1 MKAAMRNPAQDYLL
15 AIDQGTSGTTVL
27 AVDRGGKVFDRAY
40 RPLES
45 KFPRDGWVEQDADEI
60 FDSALAA
67 TRELL
72 DRQEAPPA
80 GIGITNQRETTL
92 LWDRASAR
100 PLAPAIVWQDRR
112 TAAICRELKEQG
124 AEAMVQERTGLL
136 LDPYF
141 SGTKLAWMFG
151 SDPDLAPTARAGR
164 ICFGTVD
171 SWLIFKLTG
180 GREHVI
186 DATNAA
192 RTMLARID
200 PPAWD
205 DDLLDLLG
213 VPRSIL
219 PRIVPS
225 AGWSASTDPAL
236 LGATVPLAG
245 IAGDQH
251 AALFG
256 QACFAPGQ
264 VKTTYGTGC
273 FVLLNAGSRPPR
285 SENKLLS
292 TLAWQI
298 GEETTY
304 ALEGSVFMGGATVQW
319 LRDNLGLIR
328 DAAES
333 EPVAASVPDS
343 GGAVLVPA
351 FTGLGAPDWDPNA
364 RAAILGMTR
373 DTRAAHIVRAGLE
386 SIALQVC
393 DVLSAMS
400 ADTGSPIAEMR
411 VDGGAAVNDLLMQM
425 QADYSGM
432 PVVRPAVTETTGLGA
447 ALLAGLTLGWWP
459 DLAAISRIWERER
472 EFAPDPGLDRAA
484 LLATWRRAVER
495 SMGWAR

>member
-1 MKAAMRNPAQDYLL
+1 MRNPATDYLL

-40 RPLES
+40 HPLGS
-45 KFPRDGWVEQDADEI
+45 RYPRDGWVEQDAGEI
-60 FDSALAA
+60 FESALGA

-72 DRQEAPPA
+72 DRQGSPPA

-92 LWDRASAR
+92 VWDRASSQ

-112 TAAICRELKEQG
+112 TAEICQRLREQG
-124 AEAMVQERTGLL
+124 AEAMVRERTGLL
-136 LDPYF
+136 IDPYF

-151 SDPDLAPTARAGR
+151 SDPDLAARARSGEL
-164 ICFGTVD
+164 CFGTVD
-171 SWLIFKLTG
+171 SWLVFKLTG

-186 DATNAA
+186 DATNAG

-200 PPAWD
+200 PPGWD
-205 DDLLDLLG
+205 DDLLELLG
-213 VPRSIL
+213 VPRSVL

-225 AGWSASTDPAL
+225 AGWSTLTDPAV
-236 LGATVPLAG
+236 LGAAVPLAG

-256 QACFAPGQ
+256 QACFEPGQ
-264 VKTTYGTGC
+264 AKTTYGTGC

-298 GEETTY
+298 GAETTY

-319 LRDNLGLIR
+319 LRDNLGLIE

-333 EPVAASVPDS
+333 EAVAASVPDS
-343 GGAVLVPA
+343 GGTVLVPA
-351 FTGLGAPDWDPNA
+351 FTGLGAPDWDPDA

-373 DTRAAHIVRAGLE
+373 DTRSAHIVRAGLE

-400 ADTGSPIAEMR
+400 ADTASPIAEMR
-411 VDGGAAVNDLLMQM
+411 VDGGAAVNNLLMQM

-432 PVVRPAVTETTGLGA
+432 PVIRPAVTETTGLGA

-459 DLAAISRIWERER
+459 DLAAIAGIWERQQTFE
-472 EFAPDPGLDRAA
+472 PDPGLDRDA
-484 LLATWRRAVER
+484 LLANWRRAVKR

>member
-1 MKAAMRNPAQDYLL
+1 MRIPTSNYLL

-27 AVDRGGKVFDRAY
+27 AVDRGGKVLDRAY

-45 KFPRDGWVEQDADEI
+45 RFPRDGWVEQSAEEI
-60 FDSALAA
+60 FESALGA
-67 TRELL
+67 THELL
-72 DRQEAPPA
+72 GRQGSPPA

-92 LWDRASAR
+92 LWDRASSR

-112 TAAICRELKEQG
+112 TAEICLELKQRG
-124 AEAMVQERTGLL
+124 AEAMVQERTGLVI
-136 LDPYF
+136 DPYF
-141 SGTKLAWMFG
+141 SGTKLAWLFD
-151 SDPDLAPTARAGR
+151 SDPDLAARAHSGR
-164 ICFGTVD
+164 VCFGTVD
-171 SWLIFKLTG
+171 SWLIWKLTG

-200 PPAWD
+200 PPGWD
-205 DDLLDLLG
+205 DDLLELLG

-225 AGWSASTDPAL
+225 SGWSALTDPDVF
-236 LGATVPLAG
+236 GAKVPLAG

-256 QACFAPGQ
+256 QACFEPGQ

-333 EPVAASVPDS
+333 ETVAGCVPDS
-343 GGAVLVPA
+343 GGAILVPA
-351 FTGLGAPDWDPNA
+351 FTGLGAPDWDPDA

-373 DTRAAHIVRAGLE
+373 DTRSAHIVRAGLE

-393 DVLSAMS
+393 DVLAAMG

-411 VDGGAAVNDLLMQM
+411 VDGGAAENDLLMQM

-432 PVVRPAVTETTGLGA
+432 AVIRPAVTETTGLGA

-459 DLAAISRIWERER
+459 DLASISGIWERQAT
-472 EFAPDPGLDRAA
+472 FDPDPDLDRVAM
-484 LLATWRRAVER
+484 LANWRRAVER

>member
-1 MKAAMRNPAQDYLL
+1 MRNPATDYLL

-40 RPLES
+40 HPLGS
-45 KFPRDGWVEQDADEI
+45 RYPRDGWVEQDAGEI
-60 FDSALAA
+60 FESALGA

-72 DRQEAPPA
+72 DRQGSPPA

-92 LWDRASAR
+92 VWDRASSQ

-112 TAAICRELKEQG
+112 TVEICQRLREQG

-136 LDPYF
+136 IDPYF
-141 SGTKLAWMFG
+141 SGTKLAWLFG
-151 SDPDLAPTARAGR
+151 SDPDLAARARSGGL
-164 ICFGTVD
+164 CFGTVD
-171 SWLIFKLTG
+171 SWLVFKLTG

-186 DATNAA
+186 DATNAG

-200 PPAWD
+200 PPGWD
-205 DDLLDLLG
+205 DDLLELLG
-213 VPRSIL
+213 VPRSVL

-225 AGWSASTDPAL
+225 AGWSTLTDPAV
-236 LGATVPLAG
+236 LGSAVPLAG

-256 QACFAPGQ
+256 QTCFEPGQ
-264 VKTTYGTGC
+264 AKTTYGTGC

-298 GEETTY
+298 GAETTY

-319 LRDNLGLIR
+319 LRDNLGLIE

-333 EPVAASVPDS
+333 EAVAASVPDS
-343 GGAVLVPA
+343 GGTVLVPA
-351 FTGLGAPDWDPNA
+351 FTGLGAPDWDPDA

-373 DTRAAHIVRAGLE
+373 DTRSAHIVRAGLE

-400 ADTGSPIAEMR
+400 ADTTSPIAEMR
-411 VDGGAAVNDLLMQM
+411 VDGGAAVNNLLMQM

-432 PVVRPAVTETTGLGA
+432 PVIRPAVTETTGLGA

-459 DLAAISRIWERER
+459 DLAAIAGIWERR
-472 EFAPDPGLDRAA
+472 DTFHPDPVLDRDA
-484 LLATWRRAVER
+484 LLANWRRAVKR

>member
-1 MKAAMRNPAQDYLL
+1 MRVPTTNYLL

-40 RPLES
+40 HPLGS
-45 KFPRDGWVEQDADEI
+45 RFPRDGWVEQDGGEI
-60 FDSALAA
+60 FESALTA
-67 TRELL
+67 THELL
-72 DRQEAPPA
+72 GRQGSPPA

-92 LWDRASAR
+92 LWDRVSAK

-112 TAAICRELKEQG
+112 TADICLDLKERG
-124 AEAMVQERTGLL
+124 AEALVQERTGLL
-136 LDPYF
+136 IDPYF
-141 SGTKLAWMFG
+141 SGTKLAWLFR
-151 SDPDLAPTARAGR
+151 SDPDLAARARSGR
-164 ICFGTVD
+164 LCFGTVD
-171 SWLIFKLTG
+171 SWLIYKLTG

-186 DATNAA
+186 DATNAG

-205 DDLLDLLG
+205 DDLLELLG

-225 AGWSASTDPAL
+225 AGWSALTDPDV
-236 LGATVPLAG
+236 LGAAVPLAG
-245 IAGDQH
+245 VAGDQH

-256 QACFAPGQ
+256 QACFQPGQ

-273 FVLLNAGSRPPR
+273 FVLLNAGRHPPR
-285 SENKLLS
+285 SQNKLLS

-319 LRDNLGLIR
+319 LRDNLGLIE

-333 EPVAASVPDS
+333 ESVAASVSDS
-343 GGAVLVPA
+343 GGAILVPA
-351 FTGLGAPDWDPNA
+351 FTGLGAPDWDPDA

-373 DTRAAHIVRAGLE
+373 DTRSAHIVRAGLE

-400 ADTGSPIAEMR
+400 ADTGAPIAEMR

-432 PVVRPAVTETTGLGA
+432 PVIRPSVTETTGLGA

-459 DLAAISRIWERER
+459 DPQAISRIWERQET
-472 EFAPDPGLDRAA
+472 FVPDPDLDRDA
-484 LLATWRRAVER
+484 LLAGWRRAVER
-495 SMGWAR
+495 SMGWAG

>member
-1 MKAAMRNPAQDYLL
+1 MNYLL

-27 AVDRGGKVFDRAY
+27 AVGRDGKVLDRAY
-40 RPLES
+40 RPLDS
-45 KFPRDGWVEQDADEI
+45 RFPRDGWVEQDAVEI
-60 FDSALAA
+60 FDSALEA

-72 DRQEAPPA
+72 DRQGSDPA

-92 LWDRASAR
+92 IWDRTTSR

-112 TAAICRELKEQG
+112 TAGICRELKERG
-124 AEAMVQERTGLL
+124 VEAMVQERTGLL
-136 LDPYF
+136 IDPYF

-151 SDPDLAPTARAGR
+151 SDSDLVAGASSGR
-164 ICFGTVD
+164 LCFGTVD
-171 SWLIFKLTG
+171 SWLIWKLTG

-200 PPAWD
+200 PPGWD
-205 DDLLDLLG
+205 DDLLELLG

-225 AGWSASTDPAL
+225 AGWSAPTDPEV
-236 LGATVPLAG
+236 LGAAVPLAG

-256 QACFAPGQ
+256 QACFQPGQ

-298 GEETTY
+298 GEKTTY

-328 DAAES
+328 DSAES
-333 EPVAASVPDS
+333 EAVAASVPDS
-343 GGAVLVPA
+343 GGAILVPA
-351 FTGLGAPDWDPNA
+351 FTGLGAPDWDPDA

-400 ADTGSPIAEMR
+400 ADTASPIAEMR

-432 PVVRPAVTETTGLGA
+432 PVIRPAVTETTGLGA

-459 DLAAISRIWERER
+459 DLAAISRIWQRQHT
-472 EFAPDPGLDRAA
+472 FDPDPGPGRDA
-484 LLATWRRAVER
+484 LLANWRRAVER
-495 SMGWAR
+495 SMGWARQPGIG

>member
-1 MKAAMRNPAQDYLL
+1 MRVPATNYLL

-27 AVDRGGKVFDRAY
+27 AVDRGGKILDRAY
-40 RPLES
+40 RPLGS
-45 KFPRDGWVEQDADEI
+45 QFPRDGWVEQDAEEI
-60 FDSALAA
+60 FESALGA

-72 DRQEAPPA
+72 GRLGAPPA

-92 LWDRASAR
+92 LWDRSSSR

-112 TAAICRELKEQG
+112 TADICRELKERG

-136 LDPYF
+136 IDPYF
-141 SGTKLAWMFG
+141 SGTKLAWLFG
-151 SDPDLAPTARAGR
+151 SDPDLAARARSGR
-164 ICFGTVD
+164 LCFGTVD
-171 SWLIFKLTG
+171 SWLIWKLTG

-205 DDLLDLLG
+205 EDLLELLG

-225 AGWSASTDPAL
+225 AGWSAETDPDV
-236 LGATVPLAG
+236 LGIRTPIAG

-256 QACFAPGQ
+256 QACFESGQ

-273 FVLLNAGSRPPR
+273 FVLLNAGDRPPR
-285 SENKLLS
+285 SENKLLA

-298 GEETTY
+298 GQKTTY

-333 EPVAASVPDS
+333 EALANSVADS
-343 GGAVLVPA
+343 GGAILVPA
-351 FTGLGAPDWDPNA
+351 FTGLGAPDWDPSA

-373 DTRAAHIVRAGLE
+373 DTRSAHIVRAGLE
-386 SIALQVC
+386 AIALQVC
-393 DVLSAMS
+393 DVLAAMS
-400 ADTGSPIAEMR
+400 ADTAAPIAEMR
-411 VDGGAAVNDLLMQM
+411 VDGGAAENDLLMQM
-425 QADYSGM
+425 QADYGGV
-432 PVVRPAVTETTGLGA
+432 PVIRPAVTETTGLGA
-447 ALLAGLTLGWWP
+447 ALLAGLTLDWWP
-459 DLAAISRIWERER
+459 DLAAISRAWERQDA
-472 EFAPDPGLDRAA
+472 FDPDPDLDRGA
-484 LLATWRRAVER
+484 LLANWRRAVKR

>member
-1 MKAAMRNPAQDYLL
+1 MNYLL

-27 AVDRGGKVFDRAY
+27 AVGRDGNVLDRAY
-40 RPLES
+40 QPLAS
-45 KFPRDGWVEQDADEI
+45 RFPRDGWVEQDAVEI
-60 FDSALAA
+60 FDSALEA

-72 DRQEAPPA
+72 DRRGSPPA

-92 LWDRASAR
+92 IWDRATSR

-112 TAAICRELKEQG
+112 TAGICRELKDRG

-136 LDPYF
+136 IDPYF

-151 SDPDLAPTARAGR
+151 SDPDLADRAGSGR
-164 ICFGTVD
+164 LCFGTVD
-171 SWLIFKLTG
+171 SWLIWKLTG

-200 PPAWD
+200 PPGWD
-205 DDLLDLLG
+205 DDLLELLG

-225 AGWSASTDPAL
+225 AGWSAPTDPEV
-236 LGATVPLAG
+236 LGAAVPLAG

-256 QACFAPGQ
+256 QACFQPGQ

-273 FVLLNAGSRPPR
+273 FVLLNAGNRPPR
-285 SENKLLS
+285 SQNKLLS

-333 EPVAASVPDS
+333 ESVAAGVPDS
-343 GGAVLVPA
+343 GGAILVPA
-351 FTGLGAPDWDPNA
+351 FTGLGAPDWDPDA
-364 RAAILGMTR
+364 RGAILGMTR

-393 DVLSAMS
+393 DVLSDMG
-400 ADTGSPIAEMR
+400 ADTASPIAEMR

-425 QADYSGM
+425 QADFSGM
-432 PVVRPAVTETTGLGA
+432 PVIRPAVTETTGLGA

-459 DLAAISRIWERER
+459 DLAAISRIWQRQR
-472 EFAPDPGLDRAA
+472 TFDPDPGPGRDA
-484 LLATWRRAVER
+484 LLANWRRAVER
-495 SMGWAR
+495 SMGWAG

>member
-1 MKAAMRNPAQDYLL
+1 MRIPAINYLL

-27 AVDRGGKVFDRAY
+27 AVDGDGRVLDRAY
-40 RPLES
+40 RPLRS
-45 KFPRDGWVEQDADEI
+45 RFPRDGWVEQDAEEI
-60 FDSALAA
+60 FESVLGA

-72 DRQEAPPA
+72 ARRGSPPA

-92 LWDRASAR
+92 LWDRASSR

-112 TAAICRELKEQG
+112 TAEICLELKRRG
-124 AEAMVQERTGLL
+124 AEDLVQERTGLL
-136 LDPYF
+136 IDPYF
-141 SGTKLAWMFG
+141 SGTKLAWLFD
-151 SDPDLAPTARAGR
+151 SDPDLAAAAKSGR
-164 ICFGTVD
+164 VCFGTVD
-171 SWLIFKLTG
+171 SWLVWKLTG

-200 PPAWD
+200 PPGWD
-205 DDLLDLLG
+205 DELLELVG

-225 AGWSASTDPAL
+225 AGWSALTDRDL
-236 LGATVPLAG
+236 LGAAVPLAG

-256 QACFAPGQ
+256 QACFEPGQ

-285 SENKLLS
+285 SQNKLLS

-333 EPVAASVPDS
+333 EALAKSVPDS

-351 FTGLGAPDWDPNA
+351 FTGLGAPDWDPSA

-373 DTRAAHIVRAGLE
+373 DTRSAHIVRAGLE
-386 SIALQVC
+386 SIAFQVC

-400 ADTGSPIAEMR
+400 ADTASPIAEMR
-411 VDGGAAVNDLLMQM
+411 VDGGAAENDLLMQM

-432 PVVRPAVTETTGLGA
+432 SVIRPAVTETTGLGA

-459 DLAAISRIWERER
+459 DQAAISKTWERQDT
-472 EFAPDPGLDRAA
+472 FDPDPDLDRGA
-484 LLATWRRAVER
+484 LSAEWRRAVKR